1 MDTITAAI
9 TPLISSPV
17 IVIRISGEFALKSF
31 EAMLLPNGEKVDA
44 TTLLHNYVHRYKFL
58 TLDGLSDD
66 VLAVYFKAPKS
77 FTGEDVVEISF
88 HGNPLLVRSAF
99 STLYSLGIRD
109 AMPGEFSKRA
119 FLNGKIDLT
128 QAEAIQELIAAKT
141 TKGVF
146 HAYEQLAGS
155 VRAELDGM
163 KTALLDIKADVE
175 AIIDFPDED
184 TVDHI
189 FPKLRTSFS
198 SVLLCSKSLLESYQ
212 GLRLKS
218 DKVSIV
224 IAGKPNAG
232 KSSLLNS
239 LLKQERAIVSPV
251 AGTTRDFVQEDIYL
265 GDFLA
270 EIVDTAGVRQSDDD
284 IETAGIQKTFEKVAG
299 ANLVLVVLDMSAEQS
314 SEDDVILAKTD
325 KLERIIVGNK
335 SDKCGELPHFVDI
348 VVSAKT
354 GFNLDKL
361 KSMIKSRISLF
372 DRTDDSA
379 NTVPVTERH
388 YFLLCQVVECL
399 ETLLLNLDCLAL
411 DMVAFDIDFCLN
423 KFSEITG
430 ESYTEEVL
438 DIIFSKFCIGK

>member
-1 MDTITAAI
+1 MAAI

-17 IVIRISGEFALKSF
+17 IVIRISGDLALKSF
-31 EAMLLPNGEKVDA
+31 DAMLSPIGDKIMTASIVPNY
-44 TTLLHNYVHRYKFL
+44 TQRYKFL
-58 TLDGLSDD
+58 TLDGLTDD

-99 STLYSLGIRD
+99 STLYSFGFSD

-128 QAEAIQELIAAKT
+128 QAEAVQELIAAKT
-141 TKGVF
+141 SKGVF
-146 HAYEQLAGS
+146 YAYEQLAGA
-155 VRAELDGM
+155 VRTELDGM
-163 KTALLDIKADVE
+163 KSTLLDIKADVE

-184 TVDHI
+184 TVDDI
-189 FPKLRTSFS
+189 FLKLKNSLS
-198 SVLLCSKSLLESYQ
+198 SVLSSSKSLLESYL
-212 GLRLKS
+212 GLRLKG

-224 IAGKPNAG
+224 LAGKPNAG

-239 LLKQERAIVSPV
+239 LLKQERAIVSSV
-251 AGTTRDFVQEDIYL
+251 AGTTRDFIQEDIYL

-270 EIVDTAGVRQSDDD
+270 EIVDTAGVRESADE
-284 IETAGIQKTFEKVAG
+284 IEAAGIQKTFDKVAS
-299 ANLVLVVLDMSAEQS
+299 ADLVLVVLDLATELS
-314 SEDDVILAKTD
+314 SDDSDILARTEN
-325 KLERIIVGNK
+325 LERIIVGNK
-335 SDKCGELPHFVDI
+335 SDKSDNLPHIVDI
-348 VVSAKT
+348 LVSAKT
-354 GFNLDKL
+354 GFNIDKL
-361 KSMIKSRISLF
+361 KSTIKSRVSLF

-388 YFLLCQVVECL
+388 YFLLCQVVESL
-399 ETLLLNLDCLAL
+399 EKLLVNLDNLTL

-430 ESYTEEVL
+430 ENYTEEVL

>member
-1 MDTITAAI
+1 MAAI

-17 IVIRISGEFALKSF
+17 IVIRISGDLALKSF
-31 EAMLLPNGEKVDA
+31 DAMLSPIGDKIMTASIVPNY
-44 TTLLHNYVHRYKFL
+44 TQRYKFL
-58 TLDGLSDD
+58 TLDGLTDD

-99 STLYSLGIRD
+99 STLYSFGFSD

-128 QAEAIQELIAAKT
+128 QAEAVQELIAAKT
-141 TKGVF
+141 SKGVF
-146 HAYEQLAGS
+146 YAYEQLTGA
-155 VRAELDGM
+155 VRTELDGM
-163 KTALLDIKADVE
+163 KSTLLDIKADVE

-184 TVDHI
+184 TVDDI
-189 FPKLRTSFS
+189 FPKLNNSLS
-198 SVLLCSKSLLESYQ
+198 SVLSSSKSLLESYQ
-212 GLRLKS
+212 GLRLKG

-224 IAGKPNAG
+224 LAGKPNAG

-239 LLKQERAIVSPV
+239 LLKQERAIVSSV
-251 AGTTRDFVQEDIYL
+251 AGTTRDFIQEDIYL

-270 EIVDTAGVRQSDDD
+270 EIVDTAGVRESADE
-284 IETAGIQKTFEKVAG
+284 IEAAGIQKTFDKVAS
-299 ANLVLVVLDMSAEQS
+299 ADLVLVVLDLATELS
-314 SEDDVILAKTD
+314 SDDSDILARTEN
-325 KLERIIVGNK
+325 LERIIVGNK
-335 SDKCGELPHFVDI
+335 SDKSDNLPHIVDI
-348 VVSAKT
+348 LVSAKT
-354 GFNLDKL
+354 SFNIDKL
-361 KSMIKSRISLF
+361 KSTIKSRVSLF

-388 YFLLCQVVECL
+388 YFLLRQVVESL
-399 ETLLLNLDCLAL
+399 EKLLVNLDNLTL